1 MTDPG
6 LDNSVKQVIVQ
17 EVQNA
22 VSASQQDTLNQ
33 TIALIDNRLSTFQ
46 GNIQQSQRDI
56 SQSQMCKIE
65 ETLSEN
71 YTFQR
76 KGNEN
81 QYKHEVKVLTKLTEA
96 KAQLDGP
103 DLSVDSIHQARDKIG
118 WRVVKEYTTNPI
130 ADDSEDEKKM
140 IRAQNRA
147 ERRNKSDKIKKSTKT
162 FRKVPY
168 STKERDPTPTW
179 RTGRCFNCG
188 NRGHWANDCPEKKDK
203 ISIFKNFECTNLYNN
218 MKECYIG
225 QAENSFSS
233 NVNKAED
240 KHTIEITQSKPSVI
254 GDHFLL
260 EVDMPVS
267 PVGKLRSKLHEWKTI
282 TTSTHIIDVIENGYK
297 LPLKTEPEVKHL
309 KNNRSSLNN
318 AEFVVEEIYKLLQKR
333 CISEVYSKPT
343 VVNPLTV
350 AFNKNNQD

>member
-1 MTDPG
+1 DPG

-33 TIALIDNRLSTFQ
+33 ITALIDNRLSTFQ

-56 SQSQMCKIE
+56 SQSQMSKIE

-81 QYKHEVKVLTKLTEA
+81 QYIHEVKVLTKLTEA
-96 KAQLDGP
+96 KSKLDGP
-103 DLSVDSIHQARDKIG
+103 DLSVESIHQARDKIVEGMAIVRDRQKLIKLADSSELG
-118 WRVVKEYTTNPI
+118 WKVVKEYTTNPI
-130 ADDSEDEKKM
+130 ADDSENEKKM

-147 ERRNKSDKIKKSTKT
+147 ERRSKNYSIETK
-162 FRKVPY
+162 
-168 STKERDPTPTW
+168 
-179 RTGRCFNCG
+179 C
-188 NRGHWANDCPEKKDK
+188 
-203 ISIFKNFECTNLYNN
+203 
-218 MKECYIG
+218 
-225 QAENSFSS
+225 
-233 NVNKAED
+233 
-240 KHTIEITQSKPSVI
+240 
-254 GDHFLL
+254 LL
-260 EVDMPVS
+260 EVDIPVS
-267 PVGKLRSKLHEWKTI
+267 PVGKLRSKLHEWKAI
-282 TTSTHIIDVIENGYK
+282 TTSTHIIDVIENGNK

-318 AEFVVEEIYKLLQKR
+318 AKFVVEEIDKLLQKR
-333 CISEVYSKPT
+333 CISEIYSKPT

-350 AFNKNNQD
+350 AFNKNKPRLVLDCRHLNPHLFKFRYKYEDTKIARDLFQKGDYLFSFDIRSAYHHLEISDIHRTFLGFA

>member
-6 LDNSVKQVIVQ
+6 LDNSVKQVIVL

-33 TIALIDNRLSTFQ
+33 ITALIDNRQSTFQ

-56 SQSQMCKIE
+56 SQSQMSKIE

-81 QYKHEVKVLTKLTEA
+81 QYNHEVKVLTK
-96 KAQLDGP
+96 AQLDGP
-103 DLSVDSIHQARDKIG
+103 YLSVESIHQARDKI
-118 WRVVKEYTTNPI
+118 VE
-130 ADDSEDEKKM
+130 
-140 IRAQNRA
+140 
-147 ERRNKSDKIKKSTKT
+147 
-162 FRKVPY
+162 
-168 STKERDPTPTW
+168 
-179 RTGRCFNCG
+179 
-188 NRGHWANDCPEKKDK
+188 
-203 ISIFKNFECTNLYNN
+203 
-218 MKECYIG
+218 
-225 QAENSFSS
+225 AENLFSA

-240 KHTIEITQSKPSVI
+240 KHTIEITQLKPCVI
-254 GDHFLL
+254 GDNFLL
-260 EVDMPVS
+260 EVDIPVS
-267 PVGKLRSKLHEWKTI
+267 PVGKLRSKLHEWKAI

-318 AEFVVEEIYKLLQKR
+318 AEFVVGEIHKLL
-333 CISEVYSKPT
+333 
-343 VVNPLTV
+343 
-350 AFNKNNQD
+350 

>member
-22 VSASQQDTLNQ
+22 VSASQQDTINQ
-33 TIALIDNRLSTFQ
+33 ITALIDNRLSTFQ

-56 SQSQMCKIE
+56 SQSQMSKIE

-103 DLSVDSIHQARDKIG
+103 DLSVDSIHQARDKIVEGMAIVRDRQKLIKLADSSELG

-147 ERRNKSDKIKKSTKT
+147 ERRSKSDKLKKSTKT
-162 FRKVPY
+162 VRKVPY

-188 NRGHWANDCPEKKDK
+188 NKGHWANDCPEKKDK

-218 MKECYIG
+218 MKECYIV

-260 EVDMPVS
+260 EVDIPVS
-267 PVGKLRSKLHEWKTI
+267 PVGKLR
-282 TTSTHIIDVIENGYK
+282 
-297 LPLKTEPEVKHL
+297 
-309 KNNRSSLNN
+309 
-318 AEFVVEEIYKLLQKR
+318 
-333 CISEVYSKPT
+333 
-343 VVNPLTV
+343 
-350 AFNKNNQD
+350 